1 MEGDTVSGP
10 VSSLP
15 LKEIRLVYGD
25 SYPPIITV
33 EEAAKIAR
41 LRPKTIHK
49 KVSEGFF
56 KQSVK
61 RGKPLRFWRD
71 RFVQEVMR

>member
-1 MEGDTVSGP
+1 MESGVQVGQVSD
-10 VSSLP
+10 LP
-15 LKEIRLVYGD
+15 LKEIRLVYGE

-33 EEAAKIAR
+33 EEAAHISR
-41 LRPKTIHK
+41 LAVKTIYK

-56 KQSVK
+56 KKSVK
-61 RGKPLRFWRD
+61 RGKPLLFWRD